1 MTNQKLDV
9 KNYGLNFLS
18 NSEKS
23 KINGGFWWLAA
34 IEFAWELKF
43 DNSIKQGYDAA
54 SNFLLNDKH
63 KK

>member
-1 MTNQKLDV
+1 MTTQTLDLKRYELQV
-9 KNYGLNFLS
+9 LS

-23 KINGGFWWLAA
+23 EINGGFWWLAV
-34 IEFAWELKF
+34 IEFAWELKY

>member
-1 MTNQKLDV
+1 MTNQTLDV
-9 KNYGLNFLS
+9 KNYDLKFLS

-23 KINGGFWWLAA
+23 EINGGFLWFAV
-34 IEFAWELKF
+34 IEFAWELKY

-54 SNFLLNDKH
+54 SNFLLNNKH